1 MNAAVGRTTK
11 RVVLEGLGW
20 LLVLAGVG
28 MIFLPGPGL
37 LGLFAGLLLL
47 SQQYEWAER
56 WLEPV
61 KLRALREAARGVQS
75 PASLAVSVTG
85 VVLVFAAGAL
95 WLLAPTAPSWWPLAD
110 SWWLPGGLAVGVTQ
124 VVSGLIA
131 AALIVYSYRRFHG
144 DPQAVAELE
153 GDISQADEEQ
163 PDLR

>member
-20 LLVLAGVG
+20 LLTLSGVAL
-28 MIFLPGPGL
+28 IFLPGPGL

-75 PASLAVSVTG
+75 PLNLTVSVVG
-85 VVLVFAAGAL
+85 VVLVFAAGVL
-95 WLLAPTAPSWWPLAD
+95 WLAAPPVPDWWPLSD
-110 SWWLPGGLAVGVTQ
+110 FWWLPGGLGVGLTQ
-124 VVSGLIA
+124 ILSGLIA
-131 AALIVYSYRRFHG
+131 LALIVYSYRRFHDNPG
-144 DPQAVAELE
+144 ALAELE
-153 GDISQADEEQ
+153 GDIDRAEEQQ